1 MLVIVVLL
9 LVSFPLYSQPTPPSP
24 PVPPSVPTV
33 SAPRVSPPAKNKADE
48 TTPRKSAKAASSGE
62 LSALLPLLGLD
73 GESSLLQ
80 KIRGNGVDSDRDERL
95 ESLLEKALSRQQ
107 STPSIEPSL
116 EPSLEPVSLVRCL
129 VEGNDL
135 LPSFGS
141 SLTASLASDGTFLVT
156 GDRFLV
162 LSGMRRRETVYLLC
176 RKTSGG
182 YYLSVDVS
190 QEQENPASFFWRL
203 SRKSPVAGERIGELV
218 LFRSASPDLAFDVLF
233 RITSSSVKDT
243 SVR

>member
-33 SAPRVSPPAKNKADE
+33 SAPRVSAPAKNKADE
-48 TTPRKSAKAASSGE
+48 TAPRKSAKAASSGE

-107 STPSIEPSL
+107 STPLI

-203 SRKSPVAGERIGELV
+203 SRKSPVPGERIGELV

>member
-1 MLVIVVLL
+1 M
-9 LVSFPLYSQPTPPSP
+9 
-24 PVPPSVPTV
+24 
-33 SAPRVSPPAKNKADE
+33 
-48 TTPRKSAKAASSGE
+48 
-62 LSALLPLLGLD
+62 
-73 GESSLLQ
+73 
-80 KIRGNGVDSDRDERL
+80 
-95 ESLLEKALSRQQ
+95 
-107 STPSIEPSL
+107 
-116 EPSLEPVSLVRCL
+116 EPVSLVRCL